1 MTLDEN
7 LETSYSPKN
16 DCDLLTSSDLDG
28 SLDYV
33 QPFLKILYS
42 CDQQVLSNLVGGHR
56 QTDRQTGENITSLA
70 EVKMSPVISSKHL
83 GK

>member
-16 DCDLLTSSDLDG
+16 AG
-28 SLDYV
+28 SLDFV
-33 QPFLKILYS
+33 QPFLPILYS
-42 CDQQVLSNLVGGHR
+42 CDQQVLSNPVGGHR

-70 EVKMSPVISSKHL
+70 EVKMSPVISSKHWENNADRQTTDR
-83 GK
+83 